1 MATVLVSG
9 QGFSFIDKHDGD
21 LIPDLIEE
29 LALLAGQPLL
39 ILGEAHLP
47 FAFRAYQDIE
57 QFGVDRHANLL
68 YTIG

>member
-1 MATVLVSG
+1 MAAAFDSG
-9 QGFSFIDKHDGD
+9 QGLGFIDQHDGD

-29 LALLAGQPLL
+29 LALVAGQALL
-39 ILGEAHLP
+39 FLGEAHLP

-68 YTIG
+68 FTIG